1 MKALVFEQYGKAK
14 EVLKLQDI
22 PQPEPQK
29 GEVKVKMLLSPLNP
43 SDVYNTIE
51 GTYKEAVGKAIWNH
65 NKVEK
70 DFTMDADG
78 LKTIPSLPH
87 IPGLEGVG
95 IVVSAGSG
103 IYGKMLIGKRVTV
116 VGADKGNWQE
126 YNVVAAKQAL
136 PVNKALSDEQAATS
150 FVNPVTAYIMIKEE
164 LKCKKGDFLLQ
175 SAGNSEVGKMV
186 IKLGKYFGFKTIN
199 LVRNINQKAALTA
212 IGADYVLDVTSE
224 DVKTEVYKITAGKGV
239 RCALDPLSGELPS
252 NMIQCLGVDGT
263 LMVYGTLLSEPL
275 SFSSRD
281 LMTPLAGIKGFF
293 LTNWMAKQPLW
304 KKMYILKKAG
314 KLVKS
319 GVLASD
325 ISQIFELEDFQN
337 ALMAFETNNNKG
349 KILLKCSNE

>member
-1 MKALVFEQYGKAK
+1 MKALVFKQYGKAK
-14 EVLKLQDI
+14 EVLTLQDI
-22 PQPEPQK
+22 NEPEPNA
-29 GEVKVKMLLSPLNP
+29 GEVKVKMILSPLNP

-65 NKVEK
+65 NKSEK
-70 DFTMDADG
+70 DYTMDPYG
-78 LKTIPSLPH
+78 LKPIPTLPH

-95 IVVSAGSG
+95 IVVSAGKG
-103 IYGKMLIGKRVTV
+103 LYGKMLVGKRVTV

-126 YNVVAAKQAL
+126 FNVVAAKQAL

-199 LVRNINQKAALTA
+199 LVRNESQKAGLEA
-212 IGADYVLDVTSE
+212 IGADYVIDVTTQ
-224 DVKTEVYKITAGKGV
+224 DVKSEVYKITDGKGV
-239 RCALDPLSGELPS
+239 RCALDPLSGDLPS
-252 NMIQCLGVDGT
+252 NMIQCLGAVNGT

-281 LMTPLAGIKGFF
+281 LMTPLASIKGFF
-293 LTNWMAKQPLW
+293 LSNWMAEQPLW
-304 KKMYILKKAG
+304 NKMYILKKVG
-314 KLVKS
+314 KLVKK
-319 GVLASD
+319 GVLSSD
-325 ISQIFELEDFQN
+325 ISQIFELEDYQK
-337 ALMAFETNNNKG
+337 ALEAFEQKDNKG
-349 KILLKCSNE
+349 KILLRCGK